1 MLHTCLGSLFRYI
14 STLSP
19 FSPVGKSWQGG
30 YSLHCMFFLCF
41 CQVSAVFSCI
51 AVDGLSLLTTF
62 LTGRNSTK
70 MSGDTRVKGTSKL
83 KNRNR
88 KRALMHELEKQE
100 YQQEQSLNT
109 DECCEPA
116 ASLSRASIKKV
127 VLLSASFET
136 MSKIASHT
144 LKKSFLRLFDLVKLS
159 QSSSVNLIKSL

>member
-30 YSLHCMFFLCF
+30 GYSLYCMFFLCF

-100 YQQEQSLNT
+100 YQQEQSLNN
-109 DECCEPA
+109 DGCCEPA

-127 VLLSASFET
+127 VLLSAPFET
-136 MSKIASHT
+136 
-144 LKKSFLRLFDLVKLS
+144 L
-159 QSSSVNLIKSL
+159 